1 MLKIWEEKKSAPVY
15 FIKTEIDQEG
25 DIAVFAVDKK
35 GNKVRNGNLL
45 WIRQNGKM
53 QLAYSI
59 DNNIAE
65 ELGLSLNARGQL
77 EIED

>member
-1 MLKIWEEKKSAPVY
+1 MLRIWEEKESAHEY
-15 FIKTEIDQEG
+15 FIKTEIDTEG
-25 DIAVFAVDKK
+25 DMAIFVVDKE
-35 GNKVRNGNLL
+35 GNKVRGGHLL

-59 DNNIAE
+59 DKNIAE
-65 ELGLSLNARGQL
+65 ELGLSLNALGQL